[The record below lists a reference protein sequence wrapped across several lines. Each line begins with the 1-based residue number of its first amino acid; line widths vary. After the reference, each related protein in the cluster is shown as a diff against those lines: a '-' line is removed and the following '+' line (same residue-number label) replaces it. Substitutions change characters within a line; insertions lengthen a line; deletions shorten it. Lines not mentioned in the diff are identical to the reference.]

1 VKTLNQ
7 GSVGLFVNTDGDAEG
22 ERLAA
27 PDTAGGIS
35 RLKELE
41 RAAGAFLKEFKS
53 FLRLSCALWIVRRRL
68 RKKGRGKR
76 IRWTRPH

>member
-1 VKTLNQ
+1 MNQ
-7 GSVGLFVNTDGDAEG
+7 RSGSPLVNADEAAED
-22 ERLAA
+22 ELMAA
-27 PDTAGGIS
+27 PSRAGWIS

-76 IRWTRPH
+76 VRWTRPR

>member
-1 VKTLNQ
+1 VKALNQ
-7 GSVGLFVNTDGDAEG
+7 MSGSPLVNADESAED
-22 ERLAA
+22 ELMVA
-27 PDTAGGIS
+27 PSRAGWVS

-76 IRWTRPH
+76 IRWTRTH